1 MAGPRS
7 LYFALP
13 RNVFDTGL
21 EEHLCGLSRCI
32 EGVEFIES
40 SNQPK
45 GRPPH
50 LRDQMRKSC
59 GGTLALPF
67 PDGKLGFDVAEE
79 IKFFIENKLPC
90 FVVLLPPDMY
100 AMQTPGN
107 ITIRPMTEEE
117 KFRVLRNDPDFVLSR
132 DETIHRISEEY

>member
-1 MAGPRS
+1 MAEPGS
-7 LYFALP
+7 LYLALP
-13 RNVFDTGL
+13 RNIFNTPF
-21 EEHLCGLSRCI
+21 EEYICELTSCI
-32 EGVEFIES
+32 KGAEFIES

-45 GRPPH
+45 GRPSH

-117 KFRVLRNDPDFVLSR
+117 KFRVLRNDSNLVLNR
-132 DETIHRISEEY
+132 DETTRRISKEY

>member
-1 MAGPRS
+1 MAEPES
-7 LYFALP
+7 LYLALP
-13 RNVFDTGL
+13 RNIFNTPF
-21 EEHLCGLSRCI
+21 EEYICELTSCVKGA
-32 EGVEFIES
+32 EFES

-59 GGTLALPF
+59 GETLALPC